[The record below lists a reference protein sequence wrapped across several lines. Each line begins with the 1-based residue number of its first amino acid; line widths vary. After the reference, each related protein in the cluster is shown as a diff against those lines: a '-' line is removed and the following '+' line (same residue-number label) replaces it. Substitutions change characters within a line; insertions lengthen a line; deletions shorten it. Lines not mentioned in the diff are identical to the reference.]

1 MAAMQGPV
9 RFDKIAEKWH
19 ALSRRRPAQIL
30 DLERNGRWVRYYT
43 KEQLALHLR
52 EAERVTALWAALA
65 SRRST
70 FNKRDLPPVV

>member
-1 MAAMQGPV
+1 MAAIPV

-43 KEQLALHLR
+43 KEQL